1 MLKRIHLF
9 SGDSIFTGLCIVSFA
24 SHLLWIDIDG
34 PLDAFFTAGST
45 CIWNG
50 PNFDLVFYFTVVQ
63 LVSSVVGIGATV
75 GNAMTF
81 WKYDIRTALLGAMVF
96 RITTG
101 LFDLIMVQRWNIEIG
116 ISDKIIFLFGDAVV
130 AEAARI
136 LVMLPIKM
144 LASQILSSGK
154 VTMSYSLI
162 DSFQFLGISI
172 SRIVGI
178 ILSKSLSVNA
188 EHDGDCNF
196 ERLPQLV
203 AFSHMV
209 FPILTLTA
217 IYMLIPRI
225 LLSK

>member
-1 MLKRIHLF
+1 M
-9 SGDSIFTGLCIVSFA
+9 
-24 SHLLWIDIDG
+24 
-34 PLDAFFTAGST
+34 DAFFTADSS

-63 LVSSVVGIGATV
+63 LVSSMVGIGATV
-75 GNAMTF
+75 GNALTF
-81 WKYDIRTALLGAMVF
+81 WKYDVRTALLGAMVF
-96 RITTG
+96 RIGTG
-101 LFDLIMVQRWNIEIG
+101 LFDLIMVQRWNIQVG
-116 ISDKIIFLFGDAVV
+116 ISDKVVFLFGDAVF

-144 LASQILSSGK
+144 LASQILKSGK

-162 DSFQFLGISI
+162 DSFQFLGLSI

-188 EHDGDCNF
+188 RHSGECNF

-209 FPILTLTA
+209 FPILTLSF
-217 IYMLIPRI
+217 IYMQIPRI